1 VHETALLGTTKSA
14 RDGCQ
19 RIACLQSTHGL
30 LGALTFSVFLPRSS
44 YWGSQSRCYCPQVSP
59 LLAISR
65 PLARGWHPLPPRHPL
80 RRVVR
85 LVLIVA
91 PVHVILLVGL
101 GSALGDSSTSAS
113 YSPPCT
119 NTSSSSCPP
128 SSSSSGLSTLAASLE
143 RIISG

>member
-1 VHETALLGTTKSA
+1 VHEALLGTTKSA

-19 RIACLQSTHGL
+19 RIACLQRPGGVVVRLRREGVES
-30 LGALTFSVFLPRSS
+30 PR
-44 YWGSQSRCYCPQVSP
+44 SP